1 MRSIALL
8 LFIVAQCTA
17 LLTLYS
23 NNATRQYHAVSAGFP
38 RFEPDITVNWNGP
51 IAMAFPT
58 DGCTPL
64 VDPVDGYIT
73 VVLPGGCY
81 PVIKA
86 RHLQAAGAVGI
97 IIFSYS
103 GQLGGVKY
111 LTMTN
116 NENDVVIPMVEVSSL
131 DQSDFLDFAIAQNPN
146 VTVILEPNQFE
157 IYYEARQWI
166 LYSATIGAINL
177 FLVIFGCYRIYGFLV
192 THRPYVGFY
201 TYLLIVIS
209 SALRILNLIDPNS
222 AYGVIPRSVV
232 GILFGFPLVF
242 NIAASITTAFHWA
255 EIFDESKLRTNLT
268 GLGRFRIHCVIVIVI
283 IFILDIIQVAV
294 GSALINL
301 FILTIVAGAF
311 NTVCNISV
319 CIFFAYACHLIRMYI
334 RDNASMKETR
344 RFLIRLLVLG
354 CIQCACLIA
363 YFIIGV
369 TFATPIAV
377 DFRTV
382 AMLSAFLNVAVTLL
396 ATSQSFM
403 FADPLQRQP
412 PTVDIPTKTSGQDI
426 QTDHSTRSDYDE
438 SEEITLP

>member
-1 MRSIALL
+1 MRSIVPLL
-8 LFIVAQCTA
+8 LIVTQCTA

-23 NNATRQYHAVSAGFP
+23 KNATRQYHAVSAGFP
-38 RFEPDITVNWNGP
+38 RFEPDIVINWNGP
-51 IAMAFPT
+51 VAMAFPT

-86 RHLQAAGAVGI
+86 RHLQAAGAIGI
-97 IIFSYS
+97 IIFSYG

-111 LTMTN
+111 LTMVN

-146 VTVILEPNQFE
+146 VTVVLEPNQFE
-157 IYYEARQWI
+157 LYYEARQWI
-166 LYSATIGAINL
+166 LYSAIVGSVNL
-177 FLVIFGCYRIYGFLV
+177 FLVIFGCYRIYGFLA

-201 TYLLIVIS
+201 TYLLLVIS
-209 SALRILNLIDPNS
+209 SILRIINLIDPNGT
-222 AYGVIPRSVV
+222 YGVIPHSVI
-232 GILFGFPLVF
+232 GIFFGFPLVF

-268 GLGRFRIHCVIVIVI
+268 GLGRFRIHCIVVIVI
-283 IFILDIIQVAV
+283 IFILDIVQVAL

-301 FILTIVAGAF
+301 FILTIVAGVF

-319 CIFFAYACHLIRMYI
+319 CLFFAYACHLIRVYI
-334 RDNASMKETR
+334 RDNVSLKETR
-344 RFLIRLLVLG
+344 KFLVRLLVLG

-382 AMLSAFLNVAVTLL
+382 AMLGAFLNVSVTLL
-396 ATSQSFM
+396 AVSQSFM
-403 FADPLQRQP
+403 FADPLQQRSP
-412 PTVDIPTKTSGQDI
+412 IADLPTKSMSQDI

-438 SEEITLP
+438 SEEVTLP